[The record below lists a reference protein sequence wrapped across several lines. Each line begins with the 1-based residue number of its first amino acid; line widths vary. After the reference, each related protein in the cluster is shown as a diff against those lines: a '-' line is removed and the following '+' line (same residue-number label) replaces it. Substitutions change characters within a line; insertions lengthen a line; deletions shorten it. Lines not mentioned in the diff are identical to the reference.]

1 MSLVT
6 VCYRAILKNVRS
18 AGWNYRG
25 GIDVTYKHQNMNKMT
40 YLWIDNNE
48 DDAYNSIQTHG
59 YVPSDIKR
67 KDLHTL
73 LYTTKCFILQ
83 YDASETALNDLI
95 TAVKETSDIDNN
107 WTSDLYINS
116 K

>member
-25 GIDVTYKHQNMNKMT
+25 GIDVTYKHKNMNKMA

-48 DDAYNSIQTHG
+48 DDAYNSIQTYG

-83 YDASETALNDLI
+83 YDVSENALNDLL